1 MAPGLIET
9 QPLTAP
15 HTLSKLDRIDN
26 NNAPR
31 SIFPDGIRTSGQ
43 HPPLYDQLK
52 PFSEFPKYIEGSTVW
67 RREDY
72 QDNPERWTH
81 VFTEEEK
88 KELGEAADK
97 FIAASTPLT
106 GISQVCRVLPAHGQC
121 IYCW

>member
-9 QPLTAP
+9 QPLAP
-15 HTLSKLDRIDN
+15 HTFSTKVDRIDN
-26 NNAPR
+26 DNAPR

-52 PFSEFPKYIEGSTVW
+52 PFSEFPKHIDGPTVW

-88 KELGEAADK
+88 KELGEAADR
-97 FIAASTPLT
+97 FIAAGTPLT
-106 GISQVCRVLPAHGQC
+106 GISQVCCTARVYG
-121 IYCW
+121 YSY